1 MANKKDK
8 TIEPVRMQAGG
19 TVYTPEEYASSYVDF
34 YAPFSIQVQQAP
46 DPDDD
51 DRDDDPVRPN
61 ILTPVGERDEGA
73 PNIFSQVPIGDS
85 KAAYNATY
93 KDVNEYLEEFGKDE
107 TYKANTGGFE
117 DYLKRGAESIKKQ
130 GLLPAGIV
138 SLTGLP
144 TGALAYGMGKLN
156 REQQLKNANAISQ
169 AGGKVGS
176 MMTINGQTVSRRPG
190 SRIFD
195 GTLVGMSNDQAY
207 RLDEIRRGFIP
218 GTMKEVQV
226 GEEDGGGWN
235 DPTGKKGIAGGGK
248 DDDYIIDAYGTVHS
262 AGGAQMVGALQAER
276 ARQDFL
282 RSELEKRDLTFTGDF
297 DAASRTFIT
306 SYRDQAKGGRGIFQ
320 TTARVDDG
328 TYAKDFENSSEIID
342 NILNG
347 LSGVTGKAKA
357 EEGGGAPSPTT
368 QPPDPAEEGG
378 GPGIN
383 TGGDSDDSGIGYSP
397 DERPVYYEDDSDEGY
412 QTDPGGGYSDVGGG
426 NQDENEGGS
435 GYDDSGMYDDGY
447 GGGDAY
453 GGVITPGRPQNKASG
468 GRIGMQAGGV
478 AAQPAG
484 FVGGP
489 PENFT
494 DGQTV
499 ADDQPMSVPE
509 GTFVINAAAV
519 EFAGSDDIKKMLSKA
534 YTKLQKKV
542 DKTIGVAKIPTE
554 DEIDVAVSRG
564 EVIVPPEVAKIIGYD
579 RLEKINN
586 RGKKEVS
593 RRQKKAGGGF
603 LDGKKFADGGEV
615 DLEYEDRII
624 ADEVRRKM
632 KALVESLP
640 DDVEVESVYL
650 HPGYPAAQRYQ
661 DELARLNETLPITG
675 QFFSDSKRPV
685 PRTDKFKRTRNP
697 KINVPQ
703 TPTLFNLAILAEEVA
718 HQDALKH
725 RELYDPKKHK
735 VDRDTFKMEQ
745 DYLEELRAKDFALD
759 VVGALFPKGEKT
771 IRGTRASYEKQ
782 FAEYL
787 TLSDDPELVETY
799 LKKHPELR
807 RFIKKEDYPETKI
820 GSTIIP
826 GGSML
831 TTTDENYY
839 GPGQPQVRP
848 DKSFLDAASR
858 ENIIAMNEYH
868 ASLGYMLDQ
877 FKYLVTQIF
886 IPDADKPEYVGG
898 YTASKG
904 K

>member
-1 MANKKDK
+1 MAKKKDK
-8 TIEPVRMQAGG
+8 IIEPVRMQTGG

-34 YAPFSIQVQQAP
+34 YAPFSIQVQKAP
-46 DPDDD
+46 DPGDDD
-51 DRDDDPVRPN
+51 KDDDPVRPN

-93 KDVNEYLEEFGKDE
+93 KDVNEYLEEFGKNE
-107 TYKANTGGFE
+107 TYKADTGGFE

-130 GLLPAGIV
+130 GLLPAGVV

-156 REQQLKNANAISQ
+156 REQQLKNANAIAQ
-169 AGGKVGS
+169 TGGTGGS

-190 SRIFD
+190 SRTFD

-218 GTMKEVQV
+218 GTMKETASSRLDEQGVF
-226 GEEDGGGWN
+226 N
-235 DPTGKKGIAGGGK
+235 RSGKSGIAGGGK

-262 AGGAQMVGALQAER
+262 AGGAQTVGAFQAER

-282 RSELEKRDLTFTGDF
+282 RSELDKRGLTFTGDF

-306 SYRDQAKGGRGIFQ
+306 SYRDQAKGGRGFFQ

-328 TYAKDFENSSEIID
+328 TYAKDFANSSKIID

-357 EEGGGAPSPTT
+357 EEPKAP
-368 QPPDPAEEGG
+368 PPATEPKVPPS
-378 GPGIN
+378 GPPSSGD
-383 TGGDSDDSGIGYSP
+383 GDSGDGGIGYSP

-426 NQDENEGGS
+426 NQDENEGGG

-478 AAQPAG
+478 AQQPQPAG

-593 RRQKKAGGGF
+593 RRQEAAGGGF

-615 DLEYEDRII
+615 DLEYEDRIVT
-624 ADEVRRKM
+624 DEVRRKM
-632 KALVESLP
+632 KALVASLP
-640 DDVEVESVYL
+640 DDVEVESVYYQ
-650 HPGYPAAQRYQ
+650 PGYPAAQRYQ
-661 DELARLNETLPITG
+661 DEVARLNETEPFTG
-675 QFFSDSKRPV
+675 SYFSRSQKAV
-685 PRTDKFKRTRNP
+685 PGTNKRTRVKNP
-697 KINVPQ
+697 RVNVPQ

-718 HQDALKH
+718 HQDAIKY
-725 RELYDPKKHK
+725 RQEYDPKKHK
-735 VDRDTFKMEQ
+735 VDRRTFNKEQ
-745 DYLEELRAKDFALD
+745 DYLEELRAKDFAMS
-759 VVGALFPKGEKT
+759 VVGGLFPKADKA
-771 IRGTRASYEKQ
+771 IRGTRASYEKD
-782 FAEYL
+782 FARH
-787 TLSDDPELVETY
+787 LSLSNNPELVETY
-799 LKKHPELR
+799 LKRYPELN
-807 RFIKKEDYPETKI
+807 RFIERA
-820 GSTIIP
+820 SIP
-826 GGSML
+826 GQNDVLLVS
-831 TTTDENYY
+831 DDNYY
-839 GPGQPQVRP
+839 GQGQPRISP
-848 DKSFLDAASR
+848 DSSFIDAAMR
-858 ENIIAMNEYH
+858 EDITAMNEYH
-868 ASLGYMLDQ
+868 ASFNYMLDK
-877 FKYLVTQIF
+877 FKYLAAQLFV
-886 IPDADKPEYVGG
+886 DAEKPEYKSG

>member
-8 TIEPVRMQAGG
+8 TIEPVRMQTGG

-51 DRDDDPVRPN
+51 DRDDDPIRPN

-130 GLLPAGIV
+130 GLLPAGVV

-156 REQQLKNANAISQ
+156 REQQLKNANAIAQ
-169 AGGKVGS
+169 TGGTGGS

-207 RLDEIRRGFIP
+207 RLDEIRRGFVP
-218 GTMKEVQV
+218 GTMVETAS
-226 GEEDGGGWN
+226 GRPDE
-235 DPTGKKGIAGGGK
+235 TGMFNRSGKGGIAGGGK

-262 AGGAQMVGALQAER
+262 AGGAQTVGAFQAER

-282 RSELEKRDLTFTGDF
+282 RQELNKRGLTFTGDF
-297 DAASRTFIT
+297 DAASRAFIT

-328 TYAKDFENSSEIID
+328 TYAKDFANSSKIID

-357 EEGGGAPSPTT
+357 EEPKAP
-368 QPPDPAEEGG
+368 PPATEPEVPPS
-378 GPGIN
+378 GPPSSGD
-383 TGGDSDDSGIGYSP
+383 GDSGDGGYSP
-397 DERPVYYEDDSDEGY
+397 PPPSDSPVDRPSYYDGSDDGY

-426 NQDENEGGS
+426 NQDENEGGG
-435 GYDDSGMYDDGY
+435 GYDSDDEGDDAPDYDSSGLGSW
-447 GGGDAY
+447 AL
-453 GGVITPGRPQNKASG
+453 G

-478 AAQPAG
+478 AQQPQPAG

-542 DKTIGVAKIPTE
+542 DKTIGVVKIPTE

-586 RGKKEVS
+586 RGKKEVT
-593 RRQKKAGGGF
+593 RRQEKAGGGF
-603 LDGKKFADGGEV
+603 LDGKKYAKGDKVTVYRGEPLDPANNQGV
-615 DLEYEDRII
+615 RTDYGYDQKYVGTHHTPDLRRAKGYANYGNQPGNRVIRSMKVT
-624 ADEVRRKM
+624 ADEFFDGMQELIVTNNQ
-632 KALVESLP
+632 KARNNKSRMPVSKKLDDDFSRFIESMRNRVL
-640 DDVEVESVYL
+640 
-650 HPGYPAAQRYQ
+650 
-661 DELARLNETLPITG
+661 TG
-675 QFFSDSKRPV
+675 QTSLDEI
-685 PRTDKFKRTRNP
+685 TRNMIMNEAVFP
-697 KINVPQ
+697 DKKSKIN
-703 TPTLFNLAILAEEVA
+703 F
-718 HQDALKH
+718 
-725 RELYDPKKHK
+725 
-735 VDRDTFKMEQ
+735 
-745 DYLEELRAKDFALD
+745 
-759 VVGALFPKGEKT
+759 
-771 IRGTRASYEKQ
+771 
-782 FAEYL
+782 
-787 TLSDDPELVETY
+787 VETY
-799 LKKHPELR
+799 KNDPKSAGKLVAKTISKLGRKAVPVIGAIETAYGMLAPSPLGDATLNPNI
-807 RFIKKEDYPETKI
+807 RFD
-820 GSTIIP
+820 
-826 GGSML
+826 
-831 TTTDENYY
+831 D
-839 GPGQPQVRP
+839 
-848 DKSFLDAASR
+848 D
-858 ENIIAMNEYH
+858 
-868 ASLGYMLDQ
+868 
-877 FKYLVTQIF
+877 
-886 IPDADKPEYVGG
+886 
-898 YTASKG
+898 
-904 K
+904 